1 MPRGA
6 PITTLVRQSD
16 TGCLGTDNFAKYLT
30 VRSGTPVVVLF
41 STGRLVHSF
50 HHGRLVEQDD
60 PRLAVLRVPGIVKV
74 AEVDISDTLVRL
86 VHHTNTDITVLFV
99 LTVQGIPHHIVRG
112 LWMKARN
119 AEHLVTSPIGRS
131 STSTSRPTRG
141 SKRPSWR
148 ASSSV
153 THDHSLVVVGLW
165 GGFGHLLQVKPY
177 YRSCHKKSPDHV
189 PPMKRSSSE
198 VLHFTVLNCCVVMD
212 GWCHRSK

>member
-74 AEVDISDTLVRL
+74 AEVDIGDALIRFMRHSHTDVTILLVL
-86 VHHTNTDITVLFV
+86 P
-99 LTVQGIPHHIVRG
+99 VQGVPHHIVRS
-112 LWMKARN
+112 LWVKA
-119 AEHLVTSPIGRS
+119 
-131 STSTSRPTRG
+131 
-141 SKRPSWR
+141 
-148 ASSSV
+148 
-153 THDHSLVVVGLW
+153 
-165 GGFGHLLQVKPY
+165 
-177 YRSCHKKSPDHV
+177 
-189 PPMKRSSSE
+189 
-198 VLHFTVLNCCVVMD
+198 
-212 GWCHRSK
+212 